1 MIIFLS
7 NSTCTYYL
15 PLQRARSLN
24 EINNRAKKDKVAIKV
39 ACFYSFN
46 EARKISFCHED
57 ERSRSYVLQSKASTT
72 KLLFEERTLNS
83 FIAPNKR
90 LEIEDCENLKSCC

>member
-24 EINNRAKKDKVAIKV
+24 EINNRAKKDKVA
-39 ACFYSFN
+39 CFN

-57 ERSRSYVLQSKASTT
+57 ERSRSNVLQSKASTT